1 MSNQAIYIPEFV
13 EQGVAKLVEAKNIL
27 VQIEAAINS
36 GISTINSSGYNRGI
50 PHIEKGTNE
59 SSDISSL
66 ESTINTITT
75 EIQKYSNGEA
85 LELENTIIIADPETI
100 EKYGLKKEDIDY
112 TLSDYILKSDNIASN
127 PTIQGRWESGYLKAP
142 AGYIIYTGAD
152 GRLTKETW
160 CNLNPNNL
168 AKLMREDHGIELD
181 FWIREDGVYMYGD
194 YVMVA
199 ADIPHM
205 DGTQQEAEY
214 RKGDLVQTS
223 LGTGMVVDY
232 CGMANST
239 RRGYTDVDVWYDIY
253 TAWGAGGVYGH
264 NAYCTKEGCT
274 NTSHNNPQSKM
285 IREAE
290 NPTTI
295 NPRTGQPISSGFV
308 FNSNTTN
315 QTTTTTTSQ
324 NREVTQTTT
333 PSTTTQSSD
342 TFVSTTPSTTTTP
355 SYTTTKTPTTTTT
368 PSYTTTTGNTGSGS
382 YSGSSGNAN
391 STFTSTPSGS
401 SSNGYYSGG
410 TTGTTTSTP
419 TTSQVTNLYDVNGF
433 SKPAGTT
440 TSTPTTPQTSTPGIN
455 TTPVTTPTVSTPTV
469 NTTISSPTTTPEV
482 NNVTTTIPSV
492 SDQIMT
498 PEVGVDSITDAIDT
512 TPTPITPITP
522 EVEDI
527 GDIITSQTP
536 TVEKVPTVTPA
547 DTQINETSGGS
558 SSGALVAALAT
569 AGAVGAGIGAKIYI
583 DKRKENQ
590 NNDED
595 DDFSEEE

>member
-1 MSNQAIYIPEFV
+1 MSNEVIYIPEFV
-13 EQGVAKLVEAKNIL
+13 EQGVSKLVEAKNIL

-36 GISTINSSGYNRGI
+36 GIATINSSGYNRGI

-66 ESTINTITT
+66 ESTIDTITT
-75 EIQKYSNGEA
+75 EIQRYSNGEA
-85 LELENTIIIADPETI
+85 LELEHAIIIADPETI

-112 TLSDYILKSDNIASN
+112 TLSDYILKSDNVASN
-127 PTIQGRWESGYLKAP
+127 QTIRAKWESNYLTAP
-142 AGYIIYTGAD
+142 AGFIKYVGED

-168 AKLMREDHGIELD
+168 AKLMREQHGIELD

-223 LGTGMVVDY
+223 LGTGMVVDL
-232 CGMANST
+232 CGMAELT
-239 RRGYTDVDVWYDIY
+239 RKGNTDVDVWYDIY
-253 TAWGAGGVYGH
+253 TAWGAGGAYGH
-264 NAYCTKEGCT
+264 VAYCKKGDC
-274 NTSHNNPQSKM
+274 NDQSHSNPKSTM

-295 NPRTGQPISSGFV
+295 NPRTGKPISSGFV
-308 FNSNTTN
+308 FNSNPNGQTA
-315 QTTTTTTSQ
+315 TTTQ

-333 PSTTTQSSD
+333 TPSY
-342 TFVSTTPSTTTTP
+342 TPSTTTTP
-355 SYTTTKTPTTTTT
+355 SYTPTNTS
-368 PSYTTTTGNTGSGS
+368 PSYTNTTPIGNTGGGS
-382 YSGSSGNAN
+382 YLGSGGNAN
-391 STFTSTPSGS
+391 STFTPTPSGS

-419 TTSQVTNLYDVNGF
+419 PTSQVTNLYDVNGF

-440 TSTPTTPQTSTPGIN
+440 TPQTSTPVVN
-455 TTPVTTPTVSTPTV
+455 TPTSTPTV
-469 NTTISSPTTTPEV
+469 NTTISTPSTPEV

-492 SDQIMT
+492 SDQIMN
-498 PEVGVDSITDAIDT
+498 PEVGADSITDAIDT
-512 TPTPITPITP
+512 TPTPIVPITP
-522 EVEDI
+522 EVEDA
-527 GDIITSQTP
+527 GDIIISQTP
-536 TVEKVPTVTPA
+536 TVEKVPVVSPA
-547 DTQINETSGGS
+547 DTQINETSSGS

-590 NNDED
+590 NNGED

>member
-13 EQGVAKLVEAKNIL
+13 EQGITKLVEAKNIL

-36 GISTINSSGYNRGI
+36 GIATINSSGYNRGI

-100 EKYGLKKEDIDY
+100 GKYGLKKEDIDY
-112 TLSDYILKSDNIASN
+112 TLAEYILKSDNVASN
-127 PTIQGRWESGYLKAP
+127 QTIQGKWESGYLTAP
-142 AGYIIYTGAD
+142 AGYITYTGAD

-168 AKLMREDHGIELD
+168 AKLMREQHGIELD

-223 LGTGMVVDY
+223 LGTGMVVDL
-232 CGMANST
+232 CGMAEST
-239 RRGYTDVDVWYDIY
+239 RKGNTDVDVWYDIY

-274 NTSHNNPQSKM
+274 NTSHNNPQSTM

-315 QTTTTTTSQ
+315 QTTTTTTTQ

-355 SYTTTKTPTTTTT
+355 SYTTTPSTPTTNTSPSYINTT
-368 PSYTTTTGNTGSGS
+368 PTGNTGSGS

-391 STFTSTPSGS
+391 STFTPTPSGS

-433 SKPAGTT
+433 SKPTGSTT
-440 TSTPTTPQTSTPGIN
+440 TTPQTSTPVVN
-455 TTPVTTPTVSTPTV
+455 TPTSTPTV
-469 NTTISSPTTTPEV
+469 NTTISTPTPTPEV

-512 TPTPITPITP
+512 TPTPIIPITP
-522 EVEDI
+522 EVEDA
-527 GDIITSQTP
+527 GDIIIGQTP
-536 TVEKVPTVTPA
+536 TVEKVPVVTPA
-547 DTQINETSGGS
+547 DTQINETSSGS
-558 SSGALVAALAT
+558 SSGVLVAALAT

-590 NNDED
+590 NNGED